1 MDDDD
6 YNQLGV
12 MEDSSSRI
20 SSGLWSTEE
29 ADRGLMG
36 QGSGG
41 GDSSLLV
48 EAGLSGE
55 CPSAYWFYMLHAYM
69 IFSSAS

>member
-48 EAGLSGE
+48 EAGLSGGK
-55 CPSAYWFYMLHAYM
+55 
-69 IFSSAS
+69 